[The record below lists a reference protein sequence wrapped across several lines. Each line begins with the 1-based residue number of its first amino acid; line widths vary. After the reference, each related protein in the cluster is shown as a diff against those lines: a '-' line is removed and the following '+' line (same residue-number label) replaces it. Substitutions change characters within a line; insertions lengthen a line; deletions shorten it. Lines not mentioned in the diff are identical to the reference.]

1 MSIITLFILKI
12 YVICSEIIGMKKKI
26 KTVYTYL
33 KQVYSEFIED
43 NILKYSA
50 SLAYYTVFSIA
61 PLLIIII
68 SIFGALFGKDAI
80 QGDIYKQI
88 KGLVG
93 SDAAVQIQDT
103 IKNIHLTGNNIFAT
117 IIGILVLLI
126 GATGIFGEVQD
137 SLNKIWGLRVKTRKT
152 WWKLIINRLLS
163 FSLIIS
169 IGFVMMVSLLL
180 NAMVSAFG
188 KFLARYF
195 SDFSLVL
202 VEIADNVLSFII
214 TTFLFSLM
222 FKMLPD
228 AKIKWKD
235 VMFGALI
242 TSLLFMLGKY
252 GIGFYLGKS
261 KLANIYGAAG
271 SVMIVM
277 IWVYY
282 SSAILYL
289 GAVFTKVFVAHYN
302 RKIYPND
309 YSVWIKMEEIPV
321 PEVTLNEKTV

>member
-1 MSIITLFILKI
+1 
-12 YVICSEIIGMKKKI
+12 MKKKV
-26 KTVYTYL
+26 KSAYAYL
-33 KQVYSEFIED
+33 KQVYSEFVED

-61 PLLIIII
+61 PVLIIII
-68 SIFGALFGKDAI
+68 TIFGFIFGKDSI
-80 QGDIYKQI
+80 QGDIYKQV

-93 SDAAVQIQDT
+93 REAAIQIQDI
-103 IKNIHLTGNNIFAT
+103 IKNIHLSGHNVFAT
-117 IIGILVLLI
+117 IISILILLI

-137 SLNKIWGLRVKTRKT
+137 SLNKIWGLKIKTRIT

-163 FSLIIS
+163 FSLILS

-180 NAMVSAFG
+180 NAMISAFG

-195 SDFSLVL
+195 SEFSV
-202 VEIADNVLSFII
+202 VVVQVTDSVVAFVI

-235 VMFGALI
+235 VLIGGLI
-242 TSLLFMLGKY
+242 TAVFFTLGKLA
-252 GIGFYLGKS
+252 IGYYLGS
-261 KLANIYGAAG
+261 SNITTVYGAAG
-271 SVMIVM
+271 SVMIIM

-282 SSAILYL
+282 SAVILYL
-289 GAVFTKVFVAHYN
+289 GAEFTKVYAKMFGG
-302 RKIYPND
+302 KIFPNE
-309 YSVWIKMEEIPV
+309 YAMWIKTEETRVANPV
-321 PEVTLNEKTV
+321 LKNKVLD

>member
-1 MSIITLFILKI
+1 MKRKLLYFLKFN
-12 YVICSEIIGMKKKI
+12 KK
-26 KTVYTYL
+26 VVL
-33 KQVYSEFIED
+33 EFFAS
-43 NILKYSA
+43 NVLKYSA
-50 SLAYYTVFSIA
+50 SLAYYTVLSLA
-61 PLLIIII
+61 PLLIIILYI
-68 SIFGALFGKDAI
+68 SGLLFGKEAI
-80 QGDIYKQI
+80 RGELYGEI
-88 KGLVG
+88 KDLVG
-93 SDAAVQIQDT
+93 SSAALEIQT
-103 IKNIHLTGNNIFAT
+103 AIQNIHLSSDNVFAT
-117 IIGILVLLI
+117 GLGVIILLI
-126 GATGIFGEVQD
+126 GATGIFGEMQD
-137 SLNKIWGLRVKTRKT
+137 SLNKIWGLRTKTRKV
-152 WWKLIINRLLS
+152 WWKLFLNRLIS
-163 FSLIIS
+163 FSLILS
-169 IGFVMMVSLLL
+169 LGFVLIVSLML
-180 NAMVSAFG
+180 NALVAALSTKITGM
-188 KFLARYF
+188 LAGMGPTVLTVI
-195 SDFSLVL
+195 DNLISL
-202 VEIADNVLSFII
+202 FI
-214 TTFLFSLM
+214 TTLLFGTI
-222 FKMLPD
+222 FKVLPD